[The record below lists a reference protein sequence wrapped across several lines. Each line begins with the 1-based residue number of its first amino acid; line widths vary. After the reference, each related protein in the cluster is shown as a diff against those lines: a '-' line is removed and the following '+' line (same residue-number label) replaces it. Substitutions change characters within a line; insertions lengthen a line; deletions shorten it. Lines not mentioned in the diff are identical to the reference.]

1 MTLKSYGDSVHSGQ
15 VGIRTSFF
23 RPIRSQMQFQWA
35 EFSLDLDLDN
45 DKQDSEASNRKEVA
59 ALQAGLRSGAVT
71 GASVQ
76 KITRFAAIL

>member
-1 MTLKSYGDSVHSGQ
+1 
-15 VGIRTSFF
+15 
-23 RPIRSQMQFQWA
+23 MQFQWA

-45 DKQDSEASNRKEVA
+45 DKQHSEASNRKEVA